1 MKTSNK
7 INIIFRL
14 IAILFSFCCLII
26 QTLNLIQTFRINNFS
41 GTWYFNASTIVYSIG
56 IILGVVFVIMYLFLF
71 RKYKIKYGILYL
83 ILAIIMIP
91 SLVYGSLNYYK
102 DLYNGKI
109 EFKTEIY
116 KIPVESYYED
126 YPDRP
131 KRIELSYHGFCPL
144 IISDETYIDLIT
156 NNPLDQTRQVYDAE
170 FDETTYPHIHHII
183 IKFYE
188 NTRIVD
194 SVRIVY
200 NENKL

>member
-14 IAILFSFCCLII
+14 ISFLCSICYLII
-26 QTLNLIQTFRINNFS
+26 QTLNLIQNFRINNFS
-41 GTWYFNASTIVYSIG
+41 GAWYFTASTIVYSIG
-56 IILGVVFVIMYLFLF
+56 IVLGVVFLIMYLFLF

-83 ILAIIMIP
+83 IMVIILIP

-109 EFKTEIY
+109 EYETEIY
-116 KIPVESYYED
+116 DIYNESYYED

-131 KRIELSYHGFCPL
+131 KKIRVFYYGWLT
-144 IISDETYIDLIT
+144 ISDETYIDLIT
-156 NNPLDQTRQVYDAE
+156 NNPHDKTRQVYDE
-170 FDETTYPHIHHII
+170 TLDRTTYPHLHHII

-188 NTRIVD
+188 NTGIVD
-194 SVRIVY
+194 SVQIVY
-200 NENKL
+200 DENKY